1 MAGSSPAVIC
11 YDFTDV
17 SRFCR
22 SVAMTVALQ
31 QYTRTEWVDYKDST
45 VLNVVY
51 GAMFW
56 KGPPGS
62 VEVRMADARVL
73 EEAANKHQERYLLA
87 WLRKLCELGPKGAA
101 DYIAHMTKL
110 RDEVR
115 ADVHEVFRAAA
126 EINAQVSGE
135 TADAVRN
142 LARIKLGATVGV
154 AVMGATGAL
163 VLSGGTALVA
173 TGVSAGYSMSCS
185 FIKEYEKG
193 RDAVAA
199 GVSIEASKATASEA
213 LGWVAGK
220 QATNALAREARADQI
235 LRSAQGV
242 IRQQSD
248 RLARLAA
255 QRGTKRVVRQTA
267 KSQQILGAAQRQAA
281 AQQATL
287 QSARTAGKAASMAKI
302 GVPLVFAAW
311 DILEG
316 ISDYD
321 ATVSAL

>member
-1 MAGSSPAVIC
+1 MAASSPAAIC

-22 SVAMTVALQ
+22 SVAMTVAIQ
-31 QYTRTEWVDYKDST
+31 QYTRTEWVAYKDSA
-45 VLNVVY
+45 VLNAVY

-62 VEVRMADARVL
+62 VEVRTADAKVL
-73 EEAANKHQERYLLA
+73 EEAANQHQQRYLLA
-87 WLRKLCELGPKGAA
+87 WLRKLGELGPKGAD

-110 RDEVR
+110 RAEVR
-115 ADVHEVFRAAA
+115 QDVHDVFREAA

-135 TADAVRN
+135 TANAIRN

-154 AVMGATGAL
+154 ALIGATGAL

-173 TGVSAGYSMSCS
+173 TGVSAGYSMTCS
-185 FIKEYEKG
+185 FIKEYENG
-193 RDAVAA
+193 RHAVAA
-199 GVSIEASKATASEA
+199 GVSIEAGKATASET

-220 QATNALAREARADQI
+220 QAANALAREARAEQI
-235 LRSAQGV
+235 LRGAEGV
-242 IRQQSD
+242 IRQQSE
-248 RLARLAA
+248 RLARLAS
-255 QRGTKRVVRQTA
+255 QRGTKRVARQTA
-267 KSQQILGAAQRQAA
+267 KSQQILGIHQRQAA
-281 AQQATL
+281 AQQSTIR
-287 QSARTAGKAASMAKI
+287 SAQTVGKAARVAKV

-316 ISDYD
+316 INDYEQ
-321 ATVSAL
+321 TVGAL